1 MSNKKILFSVI
12 FAIAY
17 LCSFAQSS
25 TNSPYTRFGF
35 GDLSD
40 QVFTSNAAMG
50 GVGNALRSS
59 RYINPMNPA
68 SYTSVDSLSFM
79 FDVGF
84 SMKSSN
90 YEENGIKAN
99 ARNSSF
105 DYLAI
110 QFRLHPRLGMAIGF
124 TPFSTVGYNF
134 SSTEQTI
141 GSDNVSNTET
151 FYGDGGTNTV
161 FAGLGFKVLK
171 NLSIGA
177 NIGYLFGNHEY
188 LNSITFNN
196 TNSDNTIKYTNL
208 NVKSYKLDL
217 GLQYTQ
223 ALNKNNNITLGL
235 TYGLG
240 HNLKSTEVEGIQQT
254 DGSTYST
261 KTEHT
266 YYGRY
271 AIPST
276 YGIGLA
282 YQYKKNLTICLD
294 YTLQEWSKAK
304 LPEKFGMY
312 NNRSKIAAGVEY
324 TPDHIGRNFF
334 KRISY
339 RAGAYYNSP
348 YIKIPNDAN
357 RSSFSDGAKEIGVT
371 AGLGFPLSLF
381 QRNTV
386 LSITGQYVNLSP
398 SNSNLMSENRFVLK
412 IGLTLNEPWFMKWRV
427 N

>member
-17 LCSFAQSS
+17 MCTFAQSS

-59 RYINPMNPA
+59 RHINPMNPA

-79 FDVGF
+79 FDIGF

-124 TPFSTVGYNF
+124 TPYSTVGYNF
-134 SSTEQTI
+134 SSTN
-141 GSDNVSNTET
+141 SVSNSNSVSVTNKYT
-151 FYGDGGTNTV
+151 GNGGTNYV
-161 FAGLGFKVLK
+161 FAGLGYKILK
-171 NLSIGA
+171 NLSFGA
-177 NIGYLFGNHEY
+177 NIGYLYGSQEY
-188 LNSITFNN
+188 STTATLSNN
-196 TNSDNTIKYTNL
+196 GDYTINYRNL

-223 ALNKNNNITLGL
+223 PLDKNNSITLGL

-240 HNLKSTEVEGIQQT
+240 HKLSSTEVTGTQVT
-254 DGSTYST
+254 DGSSYSST
-261 KTEHT
+261 NEKTD
-266 YYGRY
+266 YDGYG
-271 AIPST
+271 IPST
-276 YGIGLA
+276 YGVGLA
-282 YQYKKNLTICLD
+282 YQFKNNLTVCLD
-294 YTLQEWSKAK
+294 YTLQEWSKVK
-304 LPEKFGMY
+304 LSNVAGMY

-348 YIKIPNDAN
+348 YIKIPNDVN
-357 RSSFSDGAKEIGVT
+357 GSSFSDGAKEIGVT

-381 QRNTV
+381 QRKTV

>member
-1 MSNKKILFSVI
+1 MSSKKVLISAI
-12 FAIAY
+12 FATVTLSA
-17 LCSFAQSS
+17 FAQSS

-59 RYINPMNPA
+59 RHINPINPA

-79 FDVGF
+79 FDIGF

-90 YEENGIKAN
+90 YKENNISSN

-110 QFRLHPRLGMAIGF
+110 QFRLHPRLGMTIGF

-134 SSTEQTI
+134 STTNYASN
-141 GSDNVSNTET
+141 SNSVSVTNT
-151 FYGDGGTNTV
+151 YLGDGGTNVV
-161 FAGLGFKVLK
+161 FGGLGFKIID

-177 NIGYLFGNHEY
+177 NIGYLYGKQEY
-188 LNSITFNN
+188 STTATLSNGGDYTIT
-196 TNSDNTIKYTNL
+196 YRNL
-208 NVKSYKLDL
+208 RVKSYKLDL

-223 ALNKNNNITLGL
+223 PINKNNNITLGL
-235 TYGLG
+235 TYSLG
-240 HNLKSTEVEGIQQT
+240 HDLNSTEVTGTQVT
-254 DGSTYST
+254 DGSSYTST
-261 KTEHT
+261 SENTFYKG
-266 YYGRY
+266 YG
-271 AIPST
+271 IPSN

-282 YQYKKNLTICLD
+282 YQYKKNLTVCAD

-304 LPEKFGMY
+304 LPSSAGMY
-312 NNRSKIAAGVEY
+312 NNRNKFSLGFEY
-324 TPDHIGRNFF
+324 VPNTVGRKFLQ
-334 KRISY
+334 RISY
-339 RAGAYYNSP
+339 RAGAFYHSP
-348 YIKIPNDAN
+348 YIKIPNDV
-357 RSSFSDGAKEIGVT
+357 SGTTYSDGAKEIGVS
-371 AGLGFPLSLF
+371 AGFGFPLSLF
-381 QRNTV
+381 QRKTM
-386 LSITGQYVNLSP
+386 LSITGQYINLKP
-398 SNSNLMSENRFVLK
+398 STNNLMSENRFVLK

>member
-1 MSNKKILFSVI
+1 MSNKKIIISAI

-17 LCSFAQSS
+17 VCAFAQSS

-40 QVFTSNAAMG
+40 QIFTSNAAMG
-50 GVGNALRSS
+50 GVGNALRSN
-59 RYINPMNPA
+59 RHINPMNPA

-79 FDVGF
+79 FDIGF

-110 QFRLHPRLGMAIGF
+110 QFRLHPRIGMAIGF

-134 SSTEQTI
+134 STT
-141 GSDNVSNTET
+141 NYVSNSNSVSVTNT
-151 FYGDGGTNTV
+151 YKGDGGTNLV
-161 FAGLGFKVLK
+161 FAGLGFKILK
-171 NLSIGA
+171 NLSLGA
-177 NIGYLFGNHEY
+177 NIGYLYGNQEY
-188 LNSITFNN
+188 NTTATFSNGG
-196 TNSDNTIKYTNL
+196 DYTINYRNL
-208 NVKSYKLDL
+208 NVKSYKFDL

-223 ALNKNNNITLGL
+223 ALDKNNSLTLGL
-235 TYGLG
+235 VYGLG
-240 HNLKSTEVEGIQQT
+240 HNLNSTEVIGTQVT
-254 DGSTYST
+254 DGSSYTSTDEKTYSNG
-261 KTEHT
+261 
-266 YYGRY
+266 YG
-271 AIPST
+271 IPST
-276 YGIGLA
+276 YGVGLS
-282 YQYKKNLTICLD
+282 YMYKNNLTVSLD
-294 YTLQEWSKAK
+294 YTFQDWSNVK
-304 LPEKFGMY
+304 LSNASGMY
-312 NNRSKIAAGVEY
+312 NNRNKIAAGIEY

-348 YIKIPNDAN
+348 YIKIPTDAN
-357 RSSFSDGAKEIGVT
+357 GSSYSDGAKEIGVT

-381 QRNTV
+381 QRKTV
-386 LSITGQYVNLSP
+386 LSITGQYINLSP
-398 SNSNLMSENRFVLK
+398 TADNLMSENRFVLK

>member
-1 MSNKKILFSVI
+1 MSNRKIIISAI
-12 FAIAY
+12 FAIASVY
-17 LCSFAQSS
+17 AFAQSS

-40 QVFTSNAAMG
+40 QIFTSNAAMG
-50 GVGNALRSS
+50 GVGHALRSS
-59 RYINPMNPA
+59 RHINTMNPA

-79 FDVGF
+79 FDIGF

-90 YEENGIKAN
+90 YEENGIKSN

-134 SSTEQTI
+134 SNS
-141 GSDNVSNTET
+141 NYVSNSNTVSVT
-151 FYGDGGTNTV
+151 NSYTGDGGTNVV
-161 FAGLGFKVLK
+161 FAGLGFKILK
-171 NLSIGA
+171 NLSVGA
-177 NIGYLFGNHEY
+177 NIGYLYGKQEY
-188 LNSITFNN
+188 N
-196 TNSDNTIKYTNL
+196 TTATLSNGGDYTINYRNL

-217 GLQYTQ
+217 GLQYTHPI
-223 ALNKNNNITLGL
+223 NKDNNLTLGL

-240 HNLKSTEVEGIQQT
+240 HDLNSTEVIGTQVT
-254 DGSTYST
+254 DGSSYSST
-261 KTEHT
+261 TENT
-266 YYGRY
+266 YYDGY
-271 AIPST
+271 GIPST
-276 YGIGLA
+276 YGVGLS
-282 YQYKKNLTICLD
+282 YEYKNNLTVCLD
-294 YTLQEWSKAK
+294 YTLQDWSNVK
-304 LPEKFGMY
+304 LSNAAGMY
-312 NNRSKIAAGVEY
+312 NNRNKIAGGIEY
-324 TPDHIGRNFF
+324 TPNRIGRNFF
-334 KRISY
+334 QRLSY

-357 RSSFSDGAKEIGVT
+357 GTSYSDGAREIGVS
-371 AGLGFPLSLF
+371 AGFGFPLSLF
-381 QRNTV
+381 QRKTV
-386 LSITGQYVNLSP
+386 LSITGQYSNLSP

>member
-1 MSNKKILFSVI
+1 M
-12 FAIAY
+12 
-17 LCSFAQSS
+17 
-25 TNSPYTRFGF
+25 R
-35 GDLSD
+35 
-40 QVFTSNAAMG
+40 
-50 GVGNALRSS
+50 R
-59 RYINPMNPA
+59 
-68 SYTSVDSLSFM
+68 
-79 FDVGF
+79 
-84 SMKSSN
+84 
-90 YEENGIKAN
+90 IKAN

-124 TPFSTVGYNF
+124 TPYSTVGYNF
-134 SSTEQTI
+134 SSTN
-141 GSDNVSNTET
+141 SVSNSNSVSVTNKYT
-151 FYGDGGTNTV
+151 GDGGTNYV
-161 FAGLGFKVLK
+161 FAGLGYKILK
-171 NLSIGA
+171 NLSFGA
-177 NIGYLFGNHEY
+177 NIGYLYGSQEY
-188 LNSITFNN
+188 STTATLSNN
-196 TNSDNTIKYTNL
+196 GDYTINYRNL

-223 ALNKNNNITLGL
+223 PLDKNNSITLGL

-240 HNLKSTEVEGIQQT
+240 HKLNSTEVTGTQVT
-254 DGSTYST
+254 DGSSYSST
-261 KTEHT
+261 NEKTD
-266 YYGRY
+266 YDGYG
-271 AIPST
+271 IPST
-276 YGIGLA
+276 YGVGLA
-282 YQYKKNLTICLD
+282 YQFKNILTVCLD
-294 YTLQEWSKAK
+294 YTLQEWSKVK
-304 LPEKFGMY
+304 LSNVAGMY

-348 YIKIPNDAN
+348 YIKIPNDVN
-357 RSSFSDGAKEIGVT
+357 GSSFSDGAKEIGVT

-381 QRNTV
+381 QRKTV